1 MNFLSLLF
9 LTILALGVATIVPPT
24 SISEKSTSD
33 IAQKIIADNQ
43 AQPNSQDEIGEKKV
57 TKRSYGWSPWNY
69 YSYGW
74 PWYAIGWYPSWPYY
88 GHGFGYGGYRT
99 WIWWIWWIYWI
110 SWIRRM
116 VQRMFLHQ
124 SSIH

>member
-9 LTILALGVATIVPPT
+9 LTILALGVATTIPST

-33 IAQKIIADNQ
+33 IVQKIIADNQ

-69 YSYGW
+69 YNYGW
-74 PWYAIGWYPSWPYY
+74 PWYAIGWYPGWPYY
-88 GHGFGYGGYRT
+88 GHGFGYGGYGHGYGGYGGYGGYIGYRGYGG
-99 WIWWIWWIYWI
+99 WYKGW
-110 SWIRRM
+110 
-116 VQRMFLHQ
+116 
-124 SSIH
+124 